1 VANAEHI
8 ELLREA
14 THATACALRET
25 PGKIVEKTL
34 ERALN
39 TALTRLSGR
48 PCAQSRFALSNWN
61 PQPGAFDS
69 ALGAPSAPEMVG
81 EMKWSSQNKVFE
93 VLWDA
98 VKLCSALEGP
108 ARTAFLA
115 YGVPTRLW
123 DRPVECADLFSPGH
137 RALVASIR
145 LHIGWWEKYI
155 LGDSTGRPC
164 WTREYIVVNSVDDQ
178 TINYRGTSWMMRVV
192 TVHGDGAIV
201 PFEQGRPATH
211 A

>member
-1 VANAEHI
+1 MANAEDI

-14 THATACALRET
+14 THTTACALRAAR
-25 PGKIVEKTL
+25 GKIVEKTL
-34 ERALN
+34 ERAFN
-39 TALTRLSGR
+39 AALTQLSGR

-69 ALGAPSAPEMVG
+69 ALGEPSAPEMVG

-98 VKLCSALEGP
+98 VKVGSALDGP

-115 YGVPTRLW
+115 YGFPTRLW
-123 DRPVECADLFSPGH
+123 DKPVECADLFSPG
-137 RALVASIR
+137 RRPLVASIR
-145 LHIGWWEKYI
+145 LHLGWWEKYI
-155 LGDSTGRPC
+155 LGDSAGWPA
-164 WTREYIVVNSVDDQ
+164 WAREYIVVDGVDEE
-178 TINYRGTSWMMRVV
+178 TISYQGTSWTLRVV
-192 TVHGDGAIV
+192 TVQGDGAIV
-201 PFEQGRPATH
+201 PFEQGRPTTH

>member
-1 VANAEHI
+1 MANADDI
-8 ELLREA
+8 ELLRVA
-14 THATACALRET
+14 THATAGALREA

-34 ERALN
+34 ERAFN
-39 TALTRLSGR
+39 AALTHLSGR

-98 VKLCSALEGP
+98 VKVCSALDGP

-115 YGVPTRLW
+115 YGFPTRLW
-123 DRPVECADLFSPGH
+123 DKPVECADLFSPG
-137 RALVASIR
+137 RRPLVASIR
-145 LHIGWWEKYI
+145 RHLGWWEKYI
-155 LGDSTGRPC
+155 LGDSAGRPG
-164 WTREYIVVNSVDDQ
+164 WVREYIVVDRIDDQ
-178 TINYRGTSWMMRVV
+178 AISYQGTSWMLRVV
-192 TVHGDGAIV
+192 TVEGYGAIV